1 MIATDL
7 ARPPRGSSVATIA
20 RPGDDRAELRVR
32 IVDAAL
38 AEIAEVGVSRMTM
51 ESVASRAG
59 VSRATLYRAFPG
71 GRDPIVSAV
80 VEVEVARHFTL
91 LAAELSVAEDLRSV
105 LVAAI
110 ARATAA
116 VNDHAALARV
126 LEVEPELVTSKL
138 EFAAMDALLAQA
150 SMVATPFLSRW
161 LAPEDAARAAELAV
175 RIVVS
180 YLLEPADGLNLADEQ
195 DAAYLVDRFVLPGL
209 RALANADRSA
219 SKVNQ

>member
-7 ARPPRGSSVATIA
+7 ARPPRGGSVAAIA
-20 RPGDDRAELRVR
+20 RGSDDRAELRMR

-51 ESVASRAG
+51 ESVAARAG

-71 GRDPIVSAV
+71 GRDPIVAAV

-110 ARATAA
+110 CRATNA
-116 VNDHAALARV
+116 VTEHAALARV

-180 YLLEPADGLNLADEQ
+180 YLLSPADGLNLADEA
-195 DAAYLVDRFVLPGL
+195 DAGALVDRFVLPGL
-209 RALANADRSA
+209 RALANVDRSTA
-219 SKVNQ
+219 TVKQ